1 MRRRNPI
8 QRISVVF
15 QPRPE
20 AKPEDEDFVSDEG
33 GPAVLNP
40 KAPLEM
46 TKKFMRRHCIA
57 GDGWTTLR
65 CWQGQYYS
73 WNGVFYETVE
83 LDGRPGPRVYL
94 GMRLRDRE

>member
-1 MRRRNPI
+1 
-8 QRISVVF
+8 VVF

-46 TKKFMRRHCIA
+46 TKKFMRRHCIVRGRDSA
-57 GDGWTTLR
+57 LVKIVWR
-65 CWQGQYYS
+65 R
-73 WNGVFYETVE
+73 WNGWLT
-83 LDGRPGPRVYL
+83 RPLAIGHWPTSGAATLFAY
-94 GMRLRDRE
+94 